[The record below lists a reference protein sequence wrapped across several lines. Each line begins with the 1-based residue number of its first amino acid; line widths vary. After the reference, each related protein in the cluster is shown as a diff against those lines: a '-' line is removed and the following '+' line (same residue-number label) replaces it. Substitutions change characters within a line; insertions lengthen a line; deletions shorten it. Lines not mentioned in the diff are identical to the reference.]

1 MFPNNRPIHVDI
13 VVIANP
19 KTDKDLKFRRSS
31 CERPIRA
38 MSQASASVPVAIPV
52 ASTRTRSSTSG
63 LLVVSVNPLVGCIA
77 MVVMA
82 GKGEKSLTIQLA
94 VL

>member
-1 MFPNNRPIHVDI
+1 
-13 VVIANP
+13 
-19 KTDKDLKFRRSS
+19 
-31 CERPIRA
+31 
-38 MSQASASVPVAIPV
+38 V